1 MRRREF
7 YQRVAHA
14 PPQVVRRIGQHPLA
28 AAAAGEAHA
37 RGSGQDRV
45 RRAHLRVG
53 GFLEAPHALDH
64 ARVSVSSGG
73 FDLVFIH
80 RLGSIFLAARLVIGA
95 ATYELHELVPVADE
109 DAVGPADG
117 DGARVSQRE
126 DPVRRPVCCGLVER
140 RQRGHLEHH
149 IRG

>member
-64 ARVSVSSGG
+64 AGVFSGG
-73 FDLVFIH
+73 FGLVFIH
-80 RLGSIFLAARLVIGA
+80 RLGSIFLAPRLVIRA
-95 ATYELHELVPVADE
+95 LTYELHELVPVADE
-109 DAVGPADG
+109 DAVGPAGG
-117 DGARVSQRE
+117 DGTRVCQRE
-126 DPVRRPVCCGLVER
+126 DPVRRPLRRGLVEG
-140 RQRGHLEHH
+140 RQRWHLEHH